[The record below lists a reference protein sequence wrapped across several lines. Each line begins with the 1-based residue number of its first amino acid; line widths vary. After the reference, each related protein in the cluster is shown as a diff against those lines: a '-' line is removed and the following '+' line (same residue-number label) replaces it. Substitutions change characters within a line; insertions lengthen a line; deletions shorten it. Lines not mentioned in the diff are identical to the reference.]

1 MKLMKR
7 ILLPFLFLLAG
18 TLAFAQSADR
28 WTIRDDGAIRWDVR
42 DNIPHD
48 DHLEM
53 SGQQLSVV
61 LRYGVDAQ
69 QRFHLNRS
77 LVFPMLRMKPNKT
90 QNNLKQRFD
99 VNIPALVT
107 VDDQT
112 LLNEVVRDVTFNGIM
127 RVESSFGYVH
137 RRKELKDA
145 VQLTRVLY
153 PSTTAARYCEE
164 YTFRNSSPNPITLR
178 VPQWRVA
185 YTTPDEAGV
194 YGAYRIEAGLSRSG
208 TFTLQPGDTLA
219 LFAVFLGR
227 KLSDASSVGGD
238 TDISH
243 IDIKSERAAREA
255 LIRQWWANLVLDTPD
270 LVLNRMFAFAKL
282 RGAESI
288 YRTKGGLMHGP
299 GGEAYYA
306 AVWANDQAE
315 YINPFFPFLGYETG
329 NESALNSFR
338 HFARYMN
345 PEYKPIPSSIIS
357 EGVSFWHGAKDR
369 GDGAMIAYGAARY
382 ALARGDKEEARELWP
397 LIEWCLE
404 YCNRKLTPDG
414 VVASNSD
421 ELENRFPAG
430 DANLCTSTLYYDAL
444 RSAVMLGR
452 ELGKPGSQ
460 LSTYR
465 KQADALEQAIE
476 RHFGYEIEGFHSYR
490 YYEGNDILRSWIC
503 MPLVTGIYTRAQ
515 GTIDALFSPR
525 LWTDDGLLT
534 QAGTETFWDRSTLYA
549 LRGTIAAGEVEK
561 GMSFLKKYSRRR
573 LLGDHVPY
581 AIEAWPEGNQR
592 HLSAES
598 GLYCRIYTEG
608 LFGIRPT
615 GLRSFEMT
623 PRLPQEWEYMNL
635 NRIRAFNSEFD
646 IRVSRAG
653 KKLHVEVLKA
663 GKSVLKK
670 NINEGEK
677 VKVVISD

>member
-1 MKLMKR
+1 MDLR
-7 ILLPFLFLLAG
+7 RTLLLFSFIFAGSLAI
-18 TLAFAQSADR
+18 AQPKDR
-28 WTIRDDGAIRWDVR
+28 WTIQDDGAIRWNIN

-69 QRFHLNRS
+69 KRFHLNRS
-77 LVFPMLRMKPNKT
+77 LVFPMLRMHPNKT

-112 LLNEVVRDVTFNGIM
+112 LLNEEVRDVTFNGIM
-127 RVESSFGYVH
+127 RVESSFGYVY

-153 PSTTAARYCEE
+153 PSTNAARYCEE
-164 YTFRNSSPNPITLR
+164 YTFKNSSPNQITLR
-178 VPQWRVA
+178 VPEWNVT
-185 YTTPDEAGV
+185 YTTPEEAGV
-194 YGAYRIEAGLSRSG
+194 YGAYCIEAALSKSGVFVLKPGETLEFYAIFSGRKLADASSGRNNAGLS
-208 TFTLQPGDTLA
+208 
-219 LFAVFLGR
+219 
-227 KLSDASSVGGD
+227 
-238 TDISH
+238 H
-243 IDIKSERAAREA
+243 INILSERAAREA
-255 LIRQWWANLVLDTPD
+255 LISQWWGNLVLETPD
-270 LVLNRMFAFAKL
+270 PVLNRMFAFAKL

-315 YINPFFPFLGYETG
+315 YINPFFPFLGYEIG
-329 NESALNSFR
+329 DESALNSFR

-382 ALARGDKEEARELWP
+382 ALARGDKAEARELWP

-404 YCNRKLTPDG
+404 YCNRKLTPAG

-452 ELGKPGSQ
+452 ELGVSARQ
-460 LSTYR
+460 LNTYR
-465 KQADALEQAIE
+465 DQADALEKAIE
-476 RHFGYEIEGFHSYR
+476 KHFGYEIEGFHSYR

-503 MPLVTGIYTRAQ
+503 MPLVMGIYTRAQ

-561 GMSFLKKYSRRR
+561 GMSFLKKYSHRR

-581 AIEAWPEGNQR
+581 AIEAWPEGDQR

-635 NRIRAFNSEFD
+635 NCVRAFNSEFD

-653 KKLHVEVLKA
+653 KKLHVEVLKG
-663 GKSVLKK
+663 GKPILRK
-670 NINEGEK
+670 NVTEG
-677 VKVVISD
+677 VAVRVNL

>member
-1 MKLMKR
+1 MDLR
-7 ILLPFLFLLAG
+7 RTLLLFSFIFAGSLAI
-18 TLAFAQSADR
+18 AQPKDR
-28 WTIRDDGAIRWDVR
+28 WTIQDDGAIRWNIN

-69 QRFHLNRS
+69 KRFHLNRS
-77 LVFPMLRMKPNKT
+77 LVFPMLRMHPNKT

-112 LLNEVVRDVTFNGIM
+112 LLNEEVRDVTFNGIM
-127 RVESSFGYVH
+127 RVESSFGYVY

-153 PSTTAARYCEE
+153 PSTNAARYCEE
-164 YTFRNSSPNPITLR
+164 YTFKNSSPNQITLR
-178 VPQWRVA
+178 VPEWNVT
-185 YTTPDEAGV
+185 YTTPEEAGV
-194 YGAYRIEAGLSRSG
+194 YGAYCIEAALSKSGVFVLKPGETLEFYAIFSGRKLADAPSGRNSAGLS
-208 TFTLQPGDTLA
+208 
-219 LFAVFLGR
+219 
-227 KLSDASSVGGD
+227 
-238 TDISH
+238 H
-243 IDIKSERAAREA
+243 INILSERAAREA
-255 LIRQWWANLVLDTPD
+255 LISQWWGNLVLETPD
-270 LVLNRMFAFAKL
+270 PVLNRMFAFAKL

-315 YINPFFPFLGYETG
+315 YINPFFPFLGYEIG

-382 ALARGDKEEARELWP
+382 ALARGDKAEARELWP

-404 YCNRKLTPDG
+404 YCNRKLTPAG

-452 ELGKPGSQ
+452 ELGVSAKQ
-460 LSTYR
+460 LNTYR
-465 KQADALEQAIE
+465 DQADALEKAIE
-476 RHFGYEIEGFHSYR
+476 KHFGYEIEGFHSYR

-503 MPLVTGIYTRAQ
+503 MPLVMGIYTRAQ

-561 GMSFLKKYSRRR
+561 GMSFLKKYSHRR

-581 AIEAWPEGNQR
+581 AIEAWPEGDQR

-635 NRIRAFNSEFD
+635 NCVRAFNSEFD

-653 KKLHVEVLKA
+653 KKLHVEVLKG
-663 GKSVLKK
+663 GKPILRK
-670 NINEGEK
+670 NITEG
-677 VKVVISD
+677 VAVRVNL

>member
-1 MKLMKR
+1 MKR
-7 ILLPFLFLLAG
+7 ILLLFALLLTASVVVC
-18 TLAFAQSADR
+18 AQTGDR
-28 WTIRDDGAIRWDVR
+28 WTIQDDGSIRWD
-42 DNIPHD
+42 ISGSKLPHE
-48 DHLEM
+48 DHVEM
-53 SGQQLSVV
+53 SGQMLSVV

-69 QRFHLNRS
+69 QRFHVNRS

-99 VNIPALVT
+99 VNIPAMVT

-112 LLNEVVRDVTFNGIM
+112 LLNEKVSDITFNGLM
-127 RVESSFGYVH
+127 RVESDYGYIY
-137 RRKELKDA
+137 RRKELKKS
-145 VQLTRVLY
+145 VHVTRLLY
-153 PSTTAARYCEE
+153 PSPKDARYCEE
-164 YTFRNSSPNPITLR
+164 YTFKNNSGNTITLR
-178 VPQWRVA
+178 VPDWHVT
-185 YTTPDEAGV
+185 YTTPEEAGV
-194 YGAYRIEAGLSRSG
+194 YGAYRIQASLSKTG
-208 TFTLQPGDTLA
+208 TFVLKPGEKLEF
-219 LFAVFLGR
+219 FAVFSGHKVSDGTDNTAVSGFNIEDERNGR
-227 KLSDASSVGGD
+227 QV
-238 TDISH
+238 
-243 IDIKSERAAREA
+243 
-255 LIRQWWANLVLDTPD
+255 LINQWWGNLVLDTPD
-270 LVLNRMFAFAKL
+270 PVLNRMFAFAKL

-315 YINPFFPFLGYETG
+315 YINPFFPFLGYEVG
-329 NESALNSFR
+329 NQSALNAFR

-345 PEYKPIPSSIIS
+345 SEYKPIPSSIIS

-404 YCNRKLTPDG
+404 YCKRKLTPDG

-444 RSAVMLGR
+444 RSAALLGR
-452 ELGKPGSQ
+452 ELGVPAKQ
-460 LSTYR
+460 LSAYTA
-465 KQADALEQAIE
+465 QAKALERAIE
-476 RHFGYEIEGFHSYR
+476 AHFGYEIEGFHSYR
-490 YYEGNDILRSWIC
+490 YYKGNDILRSWIC
-503 MPLVTGIYTRAQ
+503 MPLVMGIYTRAQ

-525 LWTDDGLLT
+525 LWTNDGLLT

-561 GMSFLKKYSRRR
+561 GMDFLKKYSHRR

-581 AIEAWPEGNQR
+581 AIEAWPEGDQR

-608 LFGIRPT
+608 LFGIRPV
-615 GLRSFEMT
+615 GLNSFEMT

-635 NRIRAFNSEFD
+635 NKIRAFNSDFD

-653 KKLHVEVLKA
+653 KKLHVEVVKA
-663 GKSVLKK
+663 GKIIVKK
-670 NINEGEK
+670 NIEEGTTLK
-677 VKVVISD
+677 VRV

>member
-1 MKLMKR
+1 MDLR
-7 ILLPFLFLLAG
+7 RTLLLFSFIFAGSLAI
-18 TLAFAQSADR
+18 AQPKDR
-28 WTIRDDGAIRWDVR
+28 WTIQDDGAIRWNIN

-69 QRFHLNRS
+69 KRFHLNRS
-77 LVFPMLRMKPNKT
+77 LVFPMLRMHPNKT

-112 LLNEVVRDVTFNGIM
+112 LLNEEVRDVTFNGIM
-127 RVESSFGYVH
+127 RVESSFGYVY

-145 VQLTRVLY
+145 VRLTRVLY
-153 PSTTAARYCEE
+153 PSTNAARYCEE
-164 YTFRNSSPNPITLR
+164 YTFKNSSPNQITLR
-178 VPQWRVA
+178 VPEWNVT
-185 YTTPDEAGV
+185 YTTPEEAGV
-194 YGAYRIEAGLSRSG
+194 YGAYCIEAALSKSGVFVLKPGETLEFYAIFSGGKLADASSGRNNAGLS
-208 TFTLQPGDTLA
+208 
-219 LFAVFLGR
+219 
-227 KLSDASSVGGD
+227 
-238 TDISH
+238 H
-243 IDIKSERAAREA
+243 INILSERAAREA
-255 LIRQWWANLVLDTPD
+255 LISQWWGNLVLETPD
-270 LVLNRMFAFAKL
+270 PVLNRMFAFAKL

-288 YRTKGGLMHGP
+288 YRTKGGLMHSP

-315 YINPFFPFLGYETG
+315 YINPFFPFLGYEIG
-329 NESALNSFR
+329 DESALNSFR

-382 ALARGDKEEARELWP
+382 ALARGDKAEARELWP

-404 YCNRKLTPDG
+404 YCNRKLTPAG

-452 ELGKPGSQ
+452 ELGVSAKQ
-460 LSTYR
+460 LNTYR
-465 KQADALEQAIE
+465 DQADALEKAIE
-476 RHFGYEIEGFHSYR
+476 KHFGYEIEGFHSYR

-503 MPLVTGIYTRAQ
+503 MPLVMGIYTRAQ

-561 GMSFLKKYSRRR
+561 GMSFLKKYSHRR

-581 AIEAWPEGNQR
+581 AIEAWPEGDQR

-635 NRIRAFNSEFD
+635 NCVRAFNSEFD

-653 KKLHVEVLKA
+653 KKLHVEVLKG
-663 GKSVLKK
+663 GKPILRK
-670 NINEGEK
+670 NVTEG
-677 VKVVISD
+677 VAVRVNL

>member
-1 MKLMKR
+1 MKR
-7 ILLPFLFLLAG
+7 ILLIFALLF
-18 TLAFAQSADR
+18 TTSVVVCAQTGDR
-28 WTIRDDGAIRWDVR
+28 WTIQDDGAIRWSMSG
-42 DNIPHD
+42 NNFPHE

-53 SGQQLSVV
+53 SGQMLSVV

-69 QRFHLNRS
+69 QRFYMNRS

-99 VNIPALVT
+99 VNIPAMVT

-112 LLNEVVRDVTFNGIM
+112 LLNEKVSDITFNGVM
-127 RVESSFGYVH
+127 RVESDYGYIH
-137 RRKELKDA
+137 RRKELKKA
-145 VQLTRVLY
+145 VHVTRLLY
-153 PSTTAARYCEE
+153 PSPNEARYCEE
-164 YTFRNSSPNPITLR
+164 YTFKNNSGNAITLR
-178 VPQWRVA
+178 VPDWHVT
-185 YTTPDEAGV
+185 YTTPEEAGV
-194 YGAYRIEAGLSRSG
+194 YGAYRMEASLSKAG
-208 TFTLQPGDTLA
+208 TFVLKPGEKLEF
-219 LFAVFLGR
+219 FAIFSGHKV
-227 KLSDASSVGGD
+227 SDGMDNAVVSG
-238 TDISH
+238 IN
-243 IDIKSERAAREA
+243 IEKERTERQA
-255 LIRQWWANLVLDTPD
+255 LIDQWWGNLVLDTPD
-270 LVLNRMFAFAKL
+270 PVLNRMFAFAKL

-315 YINPFFPFLGYETG
+315 YINPFFPFLGYEIG
-329 NESALNSFR
+329 NQSALNAFR

-345 PEYKPIPSSIIS
+345 SEYKPIPSSIIS

-404 YCNRKLTPDG
+404 YCKRKLTPDG

-444 RSAVMLGR
+444 RSAALLGR
-452 ELGKPGSQ
+452 ELGVPAKQ
-460 LSTYR
+460 LSAY
-465 KQADALEQAIE
+465 KDQANALERAIE
-476 RHFGYEIEGFHSYR
+476 AHFGYEIEGFHSYR
-490 YYEGNDILRSWIC
+490 YYKGNDILRSWIC
-503 MPLVTGIYTRAQ
+503 MPLVMGIYTRAQ

-561 GMSFLKKYSRRR
+561 GMDFLKKYSHRR

-581 AIEAWPEGNQR
+581 AIEAWPEGDQR

-615 GLRSFEMT
+615 GLSSFEMT

-635 NRIRAFNSEFD
+635 NKIRAFNSDFD

-653 KKLHVEVLKA
+653 KKLHVEVIKA
-663 GKSVLKK
+663 GKTIIKK
-670 NINEGEK
+670 NIEEGTTLK
-677 VKVVISD
+677 VRV

>member
-1 MKLMKR
+1 MKQIF
-7 ILLPFLFLLAG
+7 ILTCFLLA
-18 TLAFAQSADR
+18 ASFAASAPSQDR
-28 WTIRDDGAIRWDVR
+28 WTIQPDGSIRWVPTR
-42 DNIPHD
+42 NLPHE

-53 SGQQLSVV
+53 SGQMISVV
-61 LRYGVDAQ
+61 LRYGVDAR

-112 LLNEVVRDVTFNGIM
+112 LLNERVKDITFNGIL
-127 RVESSFGYVH
+127 RVESDYRYIY
-137 RRKELKDA
+137 RRKEVKDA
-145 VQLTRVLY
+145 VHVTRILY
-153 PSTTAARYCEE
+153 PSTTAAGYIEE
-164 YTFRNSSPNPITLR
+164 YTFRNNSRNAITLR
-178 VPQWRVA
+178 VPHWQVV
-185 YTTPDEAGV
+185 YTTPADAGV
-194 YGAYRIEAGLSRSG
+194 YGAYRIEATLSKQG
-208 TFTLQPGDTLA
+208 TFVLQPGEALEFHA
-219 LFAVFLGR
+219 LFSGR
-227 KLSDASSVGGD
+227 KATDAVTGKEEAAAAPRL
-238 TDISH
+238 DIQ
-243 IDIKSERAAREA
+243 SERAARQA
-255 LIRQWWANLVLDTPD
+255 LISQWWNNLVLDTPD
-270 LVLNRMFAFAKL
+270 PVLNRMFAFAKL

-315 YINPFFPFLGYETG
+315 YINPFFPFLGYNIG
-329 NESALNSFR
+329 NQSALNAFR

-357 EGVSFWHGAKDR
+357 EGVGIWHGAKDR

-382 ALARGDKEEARELWP
+382 ALARGSKEEARQLWP

-404 YCNRKLTPDG
+404 YCHRQLTPDG
-414 VVASNSD
+414 VVASDSD

-444 RSAVMLGR
+444 RSAALLGR
-452 ELGKPGSQ
+452 ELGISGKQ
-460 LSTYR
+460 LNAYR
-465 KQADALEQAIE
+465 AQAQTLEQAIE

-503 MPLVTGIYTRAQ
+503 MPLVMGVYTRAQ

-549 LRGTIAAGEVEK
+549 LRGTIAAGEVAK
-561 GMSFLKKYSRRR
+561 GIDFLKKYSRRR
-573 LLGDHVPY
+573 LLGNHVPY

-615 GLRSFEMT
+615 GLSSFEMT
-623 PRLPQEWEYMNL
+623 PRLPAEWDYMNL
-635 NRIRAFNSEFD
+635 NKVRAFESDFD
-646 IRVSRAG
+646 IRVSRTG
-653 KKLHVEVLKA
+653 KKLHVEVLEA
-663 GKSVLKK
+663 GKVVLKK
-670 NINEGEK
+670 NIEEGKTIK
-677 VKVVISD
+677 VRL

>member
-1 MKLMKR
+1 MDLR
-7 ILLPFLFLLAG
+7 RTLLLFSFIFAGSLAI
-18 TLAFAQSADR
+18 AQPKDR
-28 WTIRDDGAIRWDVR
+28 WTIQDDGAIRWNIN

-69 QRFHLNRS
+69 KRFHLNRS
-77 LVFPMLRMKPNKT
+77 LVFPMLRMHPNKT

-112 LLNEVVRDVTFNGIM
+112 LLNEEVRDVTFNGIM
-127 RVESSFGYVH
+127 RVESSFGYVY

-153 PSTTAARYCEE
+153 PSTNAARYCEE
-164 YTFRNSSPNPITLR
+164 YTFKNSSPNQITLR
-178 VPQWRVA
+178 VPEWNVT
-185 YTTPDEAGV
+185 YTTPEEAGV
-194 YGAYRIEAGLSRSG
+194 YGAYCIEAALSKSGVFVLKPGETLEFYAIFSGRKLADASSGRNNAGLS
-208 TFTLQPGDTLA
+208 
-219 LFAVFLGR
+219 
-227 KLSDASSVGGD
+227 
-238 TDISH
+238 H
-243 IDIKSERAAREA
+243 INILSERAAREA
-255 LIRQWWANLVLDTPD
+255 LISQWWDNLVLETPD
-270 LVLNRMFAFAKL
+270 PVLNRMFAFAKL

-315 YINPFFPFLGYETG
+315 YINPFFPFLGYEIG
-329 NESALNSFR
+329 DESALNSFR

-382 ALARGDKEEARELWP
+382 ALARGDKAEALELWP

-404 YCNRKLTPDG
+404 YCNRKLTPAG

-452 ELGKPGSQ
+452 ELGVSAKQ
-460 LSTYR
+460 LNTYR
-465 KQADALEQAIE
+465 DQADALEKAIE
-476 RHFGYEIEGFHSYR
+476 KHFGYEIEGFHSYR

-503 MPLVTGIYTRAQ
+503 MPLVMGIYTRAQ

-561 GMSFLKKYSRRR
+561 GMSFLKKYSHRR

-581 AIEAWPEGNQR
+581 AIEAWPEGDQR

-635 NRIRAFNSEFD
+635 NCVRAFNSEFD

-653 KKLHVEVLKA
+653 KKLHVEVLKG
-663 GKSVLKK
+663 GKPILRK
-670 NINEGEK
+670 NITEG
-677 VKVVISD
+677 VAVRVNL

>member
-1 MKLMKR
+1 MKR
-7 ILLPFLFLLAG
+7 ILLLVSLVLVGIVALAQVPIA
-18 TLAFAQSADR
+18 LAQPKDR
-28 WTIRDDGAIRWDVR
+28 WALLDNGAIRWTVADR
-42 DNIPHD
+42 LPHA

-69 QRFHLNRS
+69 QAFHLNRS
-77 LVFPMLRMKPNKT
+77 LVFPMLRMHPNKT

-99 VNIPALVT
+99 VNIPALIT
-107 VDDQT
+107 VDDLT
-112 LLNEVVRDVTFNGIM
+112 LINERVTDLTFNGIM
-127 RVESSFGYVH
+127 QVESSFGYIY

-145 VQLTRVLY
+145 VHLTRVLY
-153 PSTTAARYCEE
+153 PSTTSPRYCEE
-164 YTFRNSSPNPITLR
+164 YTFRNDSENEITLR
-178 VPQWRVA
+178 VPDWRVT
-185 YTTPDEAGV
+185 YTTPEEAGV
-194 YGAYRIEAGLSRSG
+194 YGAYRIEASLSKNG
-208 TFTLQPGDTLA
+208 TFRLKPGEVLEFYALYTARKVADTA
-219 LFAVFLGR
+219 LNI
-227 KLSDASSVGGD
+227 ASSPLN
-238 TDISH
+238 IA
-243 IDIKSERAAREA
+243 SERAEREA
-255 LIRQWWANLVLDTPD
+255 LVHQWWNNLVLDTPD
-270 LVLNRMFAFAKL
+270 ATLNRMFAFAKL

-315 YINPFFPFLGYETG
+315 YINPFFPFLGYEVG
-329 NESALNSFR
+329 NQSALNSFR

-345 PEYKPIPSSIIS
+345 AEYKPIPSSIIS
-357 EGVSFWHGAKDR
+357 EGVGIWHGAKDR

-382 ALARGDKEEARELWP
+382 ALARGNKEEARELWS

-404 YCNRKLTPDG
+404 YCNRKLTPAG

-444 RSAVMLGR
+444 RSAVSLGR
-452 ELGKPGSQ
+452 EIGIPGKQ
-460 LSTYR
+460 LSLYATQS
-465 KQADALEQAIE
+465 KALERAIE
-476 RHFGYEIEGFHSYR
+476 AHFGHEIEGFHSYR

-503 MPLVTGIYTRAQ
+503 MPLATGIFTRAQ

-534 QAGTETFWDRSTLYA
+534 QAGTETYWDRSTLYA

-561 GMSFLKKYSRRR
+561 GMAFLRKYSQRR

-581 AIEAWPEGNQR
+581 AIEAWPEGDQR

-615 GLRSFEMT
+615 GLRSFELT

-635 NRIRAFNSEFD
+635 NKVRAFNSDFD
-646 IRVSRAG
+646 ISVSRVG
-653 KKLHVEVLKA
+653 TKLHVEVSNA
-663 GKSVLKK
+663 GKVVLKK
-670 NINEGEK
+670 DITEGTTMK
-677 VKVVISD
+677 VQL

>member
-1 MKLMKR
+1 MDLR
-7 ILLPFLFLLAG
+7 RTLLLFSFIFAGSLAI
-18 TLAFAQSADR
+18 AQPKDR
-28 WTIRDDGAIRWDVR
+28 WTIQDDGAIRWNIN

-69 QRFHLNRS
+69 KRFHLNRS
-77 LVFPMLRMKPNKT
+77 LVFPMLRMHPNKT

-112 LLNEVVRDVTFNGIM
+112 LLNEEVRDVTFNGIM
-127 RVESSFGYVH
+127 RVESSFGYVY

-145 VQLTRVLY
+145 VRLTRVLY
-153 PSTTAARYCEE
+153 PSTNAARYCEE
-164 YTFRNSSPNPITLR
+164 YTFKNSSPNQITLR
-178 VPQWRVA
+178 VPEWNVT
-185 YTTPDEAGV
+185 YTTPEEAGV
-194 YGAYRIEAGLSRSG
+194 YGAYCIEAALSKSGVFVLKPGETLEFYAIFSGGKLADASSGRNNAGLS
-208 TFTLQPGDTLA
+208 
-219 LFAVFLGR
+219 
-227 KLSDASSVGGD
+227 
-238 TDISH
+238 H
-243 IDIKSERAAREA
+243 INILSERAAREA
-255 LIRQWWANLVLDTPD
+255 LISQWWGNLVLETPD
-270 LVLNRMFAFAKL
+270 PVLNRMFAFAKL

-315 YINPFFPFLGYETG
+315 YINPFFPFLGYEIG
-329 NESALNSFR
+329 DESALNSFR

-382 ALARGDKEEARELWP
+382 ALARGDKAEARELWP

-404 YCNRKLTPDG
+404 YCNRKLTPAG

-452 ELGKPGSQ
+452 ELGVSAKQ
-460 LSTYR
+460 LNMYR
-465 KQADALEQAIE
+465 DQADALEKAIE
-476 RHFGYEIEGFHSYR
+476 KHFGYEIEGFHSYR

-503 MPLVTGIYTRAQ
+503 MPLVMGIYTRAQ

-561 GMSFLKKYSRRR
+561 GMSFLKKYSHRR

-581 AIEAWPEGNQR
+581 AIEAWPEGDQR

-635 NRIRAFNSEFD
+635 NCVRAFNSEFD

-653 KKLHVEVLKA
+653 KKLHVEVLKG
-663 GKSVLKK
+663 GKPILRK
-670 NINEGEK
+670 NVTEG
-677 VKVVISD
+677 VAVRVNL

>member
-1 MKLMKR
+1 MDLR
-7 ILLPFLFLLAG
+7 RTLLLFSFIFAGSLAI
-18 TLAFAQSADR
+18 AQPKDR
-28 WTIRDDGAIRWDVR
+28 WTIQDDGAIRWNIN

-69 QRFHLNRS
+69 KRFHLNRS
-77 LVFPMLRMKPNKT
+77 LVFPMLRMHPNKT

-112 LLNEVVRDVTFNGIM
+112 LLNEEVRDVTFNGIM
-127 RVESSFGYVH
+127 RVESCFGYVY

-153 PSTTAARYCEE
+153 PSTNAARYCEE
-164 YTFRNSSPNPITLR
+164 YTFKNSSPNQITLR
-178 VPQWRVA
+178 VPEWNVT
-185 YTTPDEAGV
+185 YTTPEEAGV
-194 YGAYRIEAGLSRSG
+194 YGAYCIEAALSKSGVFVLKPGETLEFYAIFSGRKLADASSGRNNAGLS
-208 TFTLQPGDTLA
+208 
-219 LFAVFLGR
+219 
-227 KLSDASSVGGD
+227 
-238 TDISH
+238 H
-243 IDIKSERAAREA
+243 INILSERAAREA
-255 LIRQWWANLVLDTPD
+255 LISQWWGNLVLETPD
-270 LVLNRMFAFAKL
+270 PVLNRMFAFAKL

-315 YINPFFPFLGYETG
+315 YINPFFPFLGYEIG
-329 NESALNSFR
+329 DESALNSFR

-382 ALARGDKEEARELWP
+382 ALARGDKAEARELWP

-404 YCNRKLTPDG
+404 YCNRKLTPAG

-452 ELGKPGSQ
+452 ELGVSAKQ
-460 LSTYR
+460 LNTYR
-465 KQADALEQAIE
+465 DQADALEKAIE
-476 RHFGYEIEGFHSYR
+476 KHFGYEIEGFHSYR

-503 MPLVTGIYTRAQ
+503 MPLVMGIYTRAQ

-561 GMSFLKKYSRRR
+561 GMSFLKKYSHRR

-581 AIEAWPEGNQR
+581 AIEAWPEGDQR

-635 NRIRAFNSEFD
+635 NCVRAFNSEFD

-653 KKLHVEVLKA
+653 KKLHVEVLKG
-663 GKSVLKK
+663 GKPILRK
-670 NINEGEK
+670 NVTEG
-677 VKVVISD
+677 VAVRVNL